1 MIMKKIYLLLAALA
15 VAATACN
22 KAEIDTETPEA
33 SETPAVQKTNMVYI
47 GANLP
52 EFVDNDTKAT
62 VDADYG
68 TFAWENGDVISVLCK
83 RAEDN
88 QFWYVDFTYDA
99 SEGKFARD
107 MATACSFKSGSSGI
121 EQVNGTFTVATATEM
136 ASQTAP
142 FAIYPAQMV
151 ATSNVNYDRL
161 GKLFKME
168 GSLETDGSINFVHKS
183 ALIKLEYTDVPSIAK
198 KIIVTNGTE
207 VVTALLNNATGNVK
221 TMIPVTPTGS
231 ELQLNIELCAED
243 GTLIAKKKTANLV
256 AGKLYK
262 APAITINPTVYLA
275 SSMTGWDTDNAYKNA
290 PMTKSGDTYTLD
302 LQSMGSQYAK
312 VFVEYPSGK
321 VVRMGPGVAD
331 DANFSKQYVVDAT
344 HATKLD
350 EMGAYNFSYNNVTGQ
365 MTIVKSGDIGAFYFY
380 GVQNTWGL
388 DTAIPLTNNSGMF
401 MWEGVVG
408 GDFKFLYNKYAY
420 SSLGGDAYNWLGAD
434 KNNIS
439 TTADNYYLMFA
450 KPSTWQ
456 YWLADMG
463 APGTAPT
470 DPIKVSLSGEFN
482 SWNTSD
488 NVKEFTKD
496 DTYDNI
502 WRLTYTPEA
511 DGNVKI
517 VKNHAWDTSWGYGNL
532 VDYNPLGVAGSDNIY
547 LKKDVEYHIVINVSA
562 GKVAIY

>member
-1 MIMKKIYLLLAALA
+1 MKKFYFCIAALA
-15 VAATACN
+15 IAAIGCN
-22 KAEIDTETPEA
+22 KVEEET
-33 SETPAVQKTNMVYI
+33 STTTPVEQPQKENVVYLS
-47 GANLP
+47 ANLP
-52 EFVDNDTKAT
+52 EFVDTKAT
-62 VDADYG
+62 ISDAG
-68 TFAWENGDVISVLCK
+68 AFAWEDGDVISVLCK

-99 SEGKFARD
+99 SEGMFYRD
-107 MATACSFKSGSSGI
+107 MATACAFKSGSSGI

-136 ASQTAP
+136 ASQTGTP
-142 FAIYPAQMV
+142 FAIYPAQFV
-151 ATSNVNYDRL
+151 ATSDVNYDKI
-161 GKLFKME
+161 GKLFQME

-221 TMIPVTPTGS
+221 TMIPVTPSGS

-275 SSMTGWDTDNAYKNA
+275 SNMTGWDTDNAYKNA

-344 HATKLD
+344 HATKLN

-365 MTIVKSGDIGAFYFY
+365 MTIAKSGDIGAFYFY

-434 KNNIS
+434 KNNIP
-439 TTADNYYLMFA
+439 TTAGNYYLMFA

-470 DPIKVSLSGEFN
+470 DPITVSLSGEFN
-482 SWNTSD
+482 SWNESD

-496 DTYDNI
+496 GTYDNI

-517 VKNHAWDTSWGYGNL
+517 VKNHAWDTSWGFGNL
-532 VDYNPLGVAGSDNIY
+532 VYNPLEVTGTDNIY
-547 LKKDVEYHIVINVSA
+547 LKKDVEYHIVINVNS